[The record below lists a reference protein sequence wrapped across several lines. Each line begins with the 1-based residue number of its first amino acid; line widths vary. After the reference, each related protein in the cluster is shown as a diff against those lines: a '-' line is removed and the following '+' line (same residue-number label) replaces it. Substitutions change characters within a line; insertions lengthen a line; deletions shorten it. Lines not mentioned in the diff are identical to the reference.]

1 MKKEKLLMTPGPTMV
16 PSTVL
21 MAEGEPMIHHRTP
34 EYSEIFKKLNENLK
48 TVFQTK
54 NHVITFPASGTG
66 GLEASVVNFF
76 SPGDKVLCVSIGLF
90 GERVATIA
98 QNFGL
103 DVDKLSV
110 TLGEAVDP
118 KILEITLDKE
128 DYKGLFVTHNETSTG
143 ATNDIETIGKI
154 AKKRD
159 VLLLVDAVSSLGG
172 IDIQTDAWGLDVVVT
187 ASQKALMSPPG
198 LAFIS
203 VSEKAWEMAKKSKMP
218 KFYWDILKARES
230 LEKASPQNPYTPA
243 VSLIRACNK
252 ALEMIIEEGLQE
264 VFNRHYKLA
273 KATQTAVT
281 ALGLEFFTASSAR
294 SNVITSIT
302 MPEGIDGDKVKKI
315 MSEKYDVIVAGG
327 QGDLKGKLIR
337 IGHMGYVNHGD
348 IIQTIAALE
357 KAMIEVGYTV
367 EIGSGV
373 KAALEILG

>member
-1 MKKEKLLMTPGPTMV
+1 MTPGPTMV